1 MNHFDLLAPIYDSLA
16 GKPDTTRF
24 KRLLAL
30 PCKGLLLDAGG
41 GTARVSS
48 RLSSLVEHIVVSD
61 LSYRMLRQ
69 ASHKPVLLVGSRVE
83 QLPFADESFDR
94 ILVVDALHHFS
105 DQQGAIRDL
114 LRVLKCGGRLVIEE
128 YDLTHTGVKLLALAE
143 KILGMGSRF
152 LKSADMEK
160 MISLDG
166 VSVTIERPNCFT
178 TWIIADK
185 K

>member
-1 MNHFDLLAPIYDSLA
+1 MNHFDLLAPIYDQLV
-16 GKPDTTRF
+16 GKPDPTPF
-24 KRLLAL
+24 KRLFEL

-48 RLSSLVEHIVVSD
+48 RLCGLVEHIVVSD
-61 LSYRMLRQ
+61 QSYRMLRQ
-69 ASHKPVLLVGSRVE
+69 ASHKPVLRVGSRVE

-114 LRVLKCGGRLVIEE
+114 LRVLKCAGRMVIEE
-128 YDLTHTGVKLLALAE
+128 YDLTHSGVKVLALAE

-152 LKSADMEK
+152 LKAADIKK
-160 MISLDG
+160 MINLNG
-166 VSVTIERPNCFT
+166 VSATIEHPNRFT
-178 TWIIADK
+178 TWIIVDK